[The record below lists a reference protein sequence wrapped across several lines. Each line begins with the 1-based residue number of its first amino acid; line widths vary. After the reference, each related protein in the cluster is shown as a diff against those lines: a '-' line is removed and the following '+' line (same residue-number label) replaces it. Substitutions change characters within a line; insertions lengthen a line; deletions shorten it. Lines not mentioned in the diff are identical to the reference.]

1 MQIEEAK
8 LICREG
14 EDEFETDVNQIRKK
28 YIGEKGSMGKDIK
41 QIGRIYK
48 WKDERV
54 ALPIVDSLYREEELK
69 NAGDQKK
76 GIERK

>member
-14 EDEFETDVNQIRKK
+14 KDEFETDVNQIRKK

-41 QIGRIYK
+41 QGRIYK
-48 WKDERV
+48 CKDERL
-54 ALPIVDSLYREEELK
+54 ALPIVDSLQR
-69 NAGDQKK
+69 GGFKK
-76 GIERK
+76 CWGSEKGN